1 MYINMKRIYRY
12 GLLMVVGMSL
22 IFYGMIQMVIE
33 DHSMDQITDEEVIE
47 RARGLG
53 MKGLEETL
61 LENKDE

>member
-1 MYINMKRIYRY
+1 
-12 GLLMVVGMSL
+12 MVVGMSL